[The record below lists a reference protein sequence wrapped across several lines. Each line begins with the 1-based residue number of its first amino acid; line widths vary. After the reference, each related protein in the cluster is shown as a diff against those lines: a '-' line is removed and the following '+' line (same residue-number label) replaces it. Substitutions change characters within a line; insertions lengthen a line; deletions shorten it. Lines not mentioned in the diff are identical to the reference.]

1 MKGGIPMVVLRRLSF
16 YLGLMMGLTTIAAVG
31 AVALTYVFTGR
42 FPSVELGGEQ
52 PEVTL
57 LTPDEV
63 VSVVREQIDKAQA
76 AEEIEIGGGES
87 DE

>member
-1 MKGGIPMVVLRRLSF
+1 MAILRRLSF
-16 YLGLMMGLTTIAAVG
+16 YLGLMMGLTTIAAAG

-63 VSVVREQIDKAQA
+63 VSVVREQVEKAKA
-76 AEEIEIGGGES
+76 AQEAESEGEES